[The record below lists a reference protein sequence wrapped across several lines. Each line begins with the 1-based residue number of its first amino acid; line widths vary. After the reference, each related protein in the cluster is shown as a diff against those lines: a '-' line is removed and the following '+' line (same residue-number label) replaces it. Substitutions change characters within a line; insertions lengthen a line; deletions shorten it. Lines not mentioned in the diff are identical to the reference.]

1 MKKFLSLFFCV
12 MLLFTLLSTSV
23 LAADTCTFTLVVEP
37 AEGGTMSDD
46 YGLITTSS
54 KQYQKDSL
62 VNFNAAANKGYHL
75 AGWKKDGKF
84 LGAPYS
90 YAFTTDKDYTITAV
104 FEKGSFQ
111 YQSDANGHWKQC
123 SCGTKEGTT
132 EKHTPKKAN
141 ERPATETSAGYT
153 GDTICTV
160 CSHIIES
167 GKEIPATGS
176 TTSKNTTTVSSSNQG
191 TTASKVQGTT
201 SSKAQ
206 GTTSSVVNE
215 PNTNTNTNT
224 NTNANAN
231 TNTNSADQTSSTV
244 VMGTNSNETI
254 GAVTEN
260 KDNNKDKDNG
270 NNTVL
275 IAVIAVAAVIL
286 IAAGVAAIIVFTKK
300 PEETVADATEEPKE

>member
-104 FEKGSFQ
+104 LKNAVSNINPMLTVTGNNVVVVLKKAPQKSIL
-111 YQSDANGHWKQC
+111 
-123 SCGTKEGTT
+123 
-132 EKHTPKKAN
+132 PKKQMKDLQQKQAQ
-141 ERPATETSAGYT
+141 
-153 GDTICTV
+153 V
-160 CSHIIES
+160 
-167 GKEIPATGS
+167 IPAIPF
-176 TTSKNTTTVSSSNQG
+176 
-191 TTASKVQGTT
+191 A
-201 SSKAQ
+201 
-206 GTTSSVVNE
+206 
-215 PNTNTNTNT
+215 PF
-224 NTNANAN
+224 
-231 TNTNSADQTSSTV
+231 
-244 VMGTNSNETI
+244 
-254 GAVTEN
+254 
-260 KDNNKDKDNG
+260 
-270 NNTVL
+270 
-275 IAVIAVAAVIL
+275 
-286 IAAGVAAIIVFTKK
+286 AAI
-300 PEETVADATEEPKE
+300 